1 MNLMRA
7 HRSGLIARVVRS
19 LRTIEDLVHVAVA
32 VLLSVLALVLLIDVI
47 DSIVV
52 ALRGPYNALDVVLS
66 ILDKTLVLFIVAEL
80 LHTVRITI
88 TEQQLQ
94 AEPFLVVGL
103 IAGVRRLLL
112 VTAEAE
118 RSFRWNPQGIE
129 LLILMG
135 LILAMAL
142 AILALRRWP
151 PPVEEAKAP
160 VSPPAP

>member
-1 MNLMRA
+1 MRA
-7 HRSGLIARVVRS
+7 HRSGLIAQVVRS

-47 DSIVV
+47 DSVVV
-52 ALRGPYNALDVVLS
+52 ALRGPYSALDLVLS

-88 TEQQLQ
+88 TERHLR

-129 LLILMG
+129 LLILIG
-135 LILAMAL
+135 LILAMAA
-142 AILALRRWP
+142 AILLLRRS
-151 PPVEEAKAP
+151 PPVDESTGP

>member
-1 MNLMRA
+1 MRA
-7 HRSGLIARVVRS
+7 HCSGLIAQVVRS

-47 DSIVV
+47 DSVVV
-52 ALRGPYNALDVVLS
+52 ALRGPYSALDLVLS

-88 TEQQLQ
+88 TERHLR

-129 LLILMG
+129 LLILIG
-135 LILAMAL
+135 LILAMAV
-142 AILALRRWP
+142 AILLLRRS
-151 PPVEEAKAP
+151 PPVDESTGP

>member
-1 MNLMRA
+1 MRA
-7 HRSGLIARVVRS
+7 HRSRLIAQVVRS

-47 DSIVV
+47 DSVVV
-52 ALRGPYNALDVVLS
+52 ALRGPYSALDLVLS

-88 TEQQLQ
+88 TERHLQ

-112 VTAEAE
+112 LTAEAE
-118 RSFRWNPQGIE
+118 RSFQWNPQGIE
-129 LLILMG
+129 LLILIAI
-135 LILAMAL
+135 ILAMAV
-142 AILALRRWP
+142 AIFVLRCLP
-151 PPVEEAKAP
+151 SVEERTSP

>member
-1 MNLMRA
+1 MRA
-7 HRSGLIARVVRS
+7 HRSRLIAQVVRS

-47 DSIVV
+47 DSVVV
-52 ALRGPYNALDVVLS
+52 ALRGPYSALDLVLS

-88 TEQQLQ
+88 TERHLQ

-112 VTAEAE
+112 LTAEAE

-129 LLILMG
+129 LLILIG
-135 LILAMAL
+135 LILAMAV
-142 AILALRRWP
+142 AILVLRRSP
-151 PPVEEAKAP
+151 PLEEATGP

>member
-1 MNLMRA
+1 MMVANG
-7 HRSGLIARVVRS
+7 SSLIARFVRS

-47 DSIVV
+47 DSVVV
-52 ALRGPYNALDVVLS
+52 ALRGPYSALDLVLS

-88 TEQQLQ
+88 TEQHLQ

-112 VTAEAE
+112 VTAQAE

-129 LLILMG
+129 LLILIG
-135 LILAMAL
+135 LILAMAV
-142 AILALRRWP
+142 AILVLRRWP
-151 PPVEEAKAP
+151 PVEEATSPA
-160 VSPPAP
+160 SPPAP